1 MQQYSK
7 RILSLS
13 ESATIAVASLAR
25 KLQAEGKDVLSFSAG
40 EPDFDTPKVI
50 KEEAIRALNCGFTK
64 YTAVAGIP
72 ELLKAISQK
81 LKRDNNL
88 E

>member
-40 EPDFDTPKVI
+40 EPDFDTP
-50 KEEAIRALNCGFTK
+50 
-64 YTAVAGIP
+64 
-72 ELLKAISQK
+72 
-81 LKRDNNL
+81 
-88 E
+88 